1 MGHPVITLLSD
12 MGLGNA
18 SVANAQ
24 GVLRQHIPACVI
36 ADISHSVAPYDLQQ
50 AAYLLQSTYHHFPR
64 RTVHVLLID
73 VLSGDGR
80 GMLLA
85 EKDGFYFVAPDNG
98 ILPLVFGEA
107 LDNTLLCV
115 KPEQSISFKEWM
127 GHVTLVAEKIFSGD
141 ELPYER
147 YDTMKNTRQVKP
159 GMTPGGM
166 DCGIQYIDRY
176 GNVVLDMTREQF
188 ELLVRE
194 KPFRIKV
201 TRSDIT
207 VISKHYDDVAEGAPL
222 CRFNDAGF
230 LEIALNRSSA
240 AGLLGLDVNNP
251 GSLHYQS
258 IRIFL

>member
-1 MGHPVITLLSD
+1 

-24 GVLRQHIPACVI
+24 GVLRHRISGCVI
-36 ADISHSVAPYDLQQ
+36 TDISHNVAPYDIQQ
-50 AAYLLQSTYHHFPR
+50 AAFILQSAYRHFPR
-64 RTVHVLLID
+64 RTVHVLLVD
-73 VLSGDGR
+73 ALSSNR
-80 GMLLA
+80 MLLA
-85 EKDGFYFVAPDNG
+85 ERDGYYFIAPDNG
-98 ILPLVFGEA
+98 ILPLVFGDA
-107 LDNTLLCV
+107 LENTRLCA
-115 KPEQSISFKEWM
+115 KPEQSFSFKEWM
-127 GHVTLVAEKIFSGD
+127 DHVALVAQKIFSGD

-147 YDTMKNTRQVKP
+147 YDKMNNTRQMKA

-230 LEIALNRSSA
+230 LEISLNRSSA
-240 AGLLGLDVNNP
+240 AGLLGLNTNNT
-251 GSLHYQS
+251 GNLHYQS
-258 IRIFL
+258 MRIFL